1 MIFTRGMRD
10 KISKYADPSSEI
22 IVEMSI
28 NGKSVYD
35 FCCFGVDKSEKLS
48 DDRYMIFY
56 NQTSSPQGEI
66 RYQAGSNSASFAIRL
81 SSLPES
87 IDKLVFTASIDGNG
101 IMGDIIQHKLIISQ
115 KGAEK
120 ITIDL
125 KGSDFR
131 QEKAII
137 SAEIYR
143 KGEWRINAIA
153 SGFNGGLPVLLRKYG
168 GEECN
173 SSTAQ
178 PVPQQ
183 PISASSQQVS
193 IPPANSAPRSIS
205 RPPIRS
211 ATQQVSRPPIRSV
224 PQPVQ
229 SQPFGAVPQPVQS
242 QPFGAV
248 PQPVQSQPFG
258 AVPQPVQPQP
268 FGSIPQ
274 PFQSQPFGSVPQPV
288 QSQPFGSVPQPVQSQ
303 PIRTNPQQNFSNQGQ
318 FSHQGVVLRKNEEE
332 LTQELMGKI
341 TLSKDK
347 VNLEKHVVNL
357 SKCMVNLSKKSG
369 VDLGS
374 TRAKVVVVLD
384 YSGSMSSLYSNGT
397 VQRTL
402 NRLVPLGLTFDDNGS
417 IDVFLFSNSY
427 KKLNDLNISNY
438 ENYVNSIV
446 RNSMM
451 SMGGTSYAP
460 VLRAIIEGG
469 TIQTGF
475 LFLKT
480 EYTPPIVDNGDPT
493 FILFITDGENSDRS
507 ASDTIIQKASSM
519 NLFIQ
524 FIGIGNERFQY
535 LEKLD
540 DLPGRVRD
548 NTGFSK
554 MKSLDNAS
562 DQELYTNV
570 LDQFS
575 KWLRGL
581 Q

>member
-10 KISKYADPSSEI
+10 KIAKYADPSGEI
-22 IVEMSI
+22 VVEMSI

-35 FCCFGVDKSEKLS
+35 FCCFGVDSSEKLS
-48 DDRYMIFY
+48 DERYMIFY

-66 RYQAGSNSASFAIRL
+66 RYHAGSNSASFTIRL
-81 SSLPES
+81 ASLPQI
-87 IDKLVFTASIDGNG
+87 IDKLVFTASIDGSG
-101 IMGDIIQHKLIISQ
+101 IMGDIAQHKLSISQ
-115 KGAEK
+115 NGTEK

-125 KGSDFR
+125 KGSDFK

-168 GEECN
+168 GEEYAP
-173 SSTAQ
+173 SA
-178 PVPQQ
+178 PQ
-183 PISASSQQVS
+183 PIPAPPIPTPSNRMTPPPIPTPSNRMTPPPIPTPSNRMTPPPIPTPSNRMTSPS
-193 IPPANSAPRSIS
+193 IPTPSNRMTP
-205 RPPIRS
+205 PPIPTPSNRM
-211 ATQQVSRPPIRSV
+211 TPPPIPTPSNRMTPPPIPTPSNRMT
-224 PQPVQ
+224 PP
-229 SQPFGAVPQPVQS
+229 P
-242 QPFGAV
+242 
-248 PQPVQSQPFG
+248 
-258 AVPQPVQPQP
+258 
-268 FGSIPQ
+268 IPQ
-274 PFQSQPFGSVPQPV
+274 MRVNTQPNFTNQVP
-288 QSQPFGSVPQPVQSQ
+288 SAHG
-303 PIRTNPQQNFSNQGQ
+303 
-318 FSHQGVVLRKNEEE
+318 GVVLRKNEEE
-332 LTQELMGKI
+332 LAQELMGKI
-341 TLSKDK
+341 SLSKDK

-357 SKCMVNLSKKSG
+357 TKCVVDLSKKSG

-397 VQRTL
+397 VQRTI
-402 NRLVPLGLTFDDNGS
+402 NRLVPVGLTFDDNGT

-427 KKLNDLNISNY
+427 MKLDDLNISNY
-438 ENYVNSIV
+438 EHYVNSV
-446 RNSMM
+446 VHSAPM
-451 SMGGTSYAP
+451 SMGGTNYAP
-460 VLRAIIEGG
+460 VLRAIIIGD
-469 TIQTGF
+469 TKQSGF
-475 LFLKT
+475 LFMKT

-493 FILFITDGENSDRS
+493 FILFITDGENFDANDTDRIIKQ
-507 ASDTIIQKASSM
+507 ASPM
-519 NLFIQ
+519 NVFIQ

-535 LEKLD
+535 LQKLD

-554 MKSLDNAS
+554 MQSLDNAS

-575 KWLRGL
+575 KWLKGL